1 MENTNKM
8 TKLAPVVF
16 VSPEVTKQIEKKT
29 EQKKTE
35 NSHAGAG
42 RGNPHQG
49 FLRYDPARHHPIF
62 IRPLYRR

>member
-29 EQKKTE
+29 EQ
-35 NSHAGAG
+35 
-42 RGNPHQG
+42 RNPND
-49 FLRYDPARHHPIF
+49 LIIMNAEVTRN
-62 IRPLYRR
+62 